1 MKLKASKILDFFVRI
16 LTKNKMFREDKSWN

>member
-16 LTKNKMFREDKSWN
+16 LTKNKKIWEDKSWN